1 MDDNS
6 VHISEDTSRQSSIF
20 FFQTHGSASTYSHG
34 QKSAAGVYSQIKA
47 KIMAG
52 QKSAAS
58 SESKVILPGSNSY
71 SNIKMGHH

>member
-1 MDDNS
+1 MSTHFRRYKQTVID
-6 VHISEDTSRQSSIF
+6 IF
-20 FFQTHGSASTYSHG
+20 FQIHGSASAYSHG

>member
-1 MDDNS
+1 MSTHFRRYKQTVID
-6 VHISEDTSRQSSIF
+6 I